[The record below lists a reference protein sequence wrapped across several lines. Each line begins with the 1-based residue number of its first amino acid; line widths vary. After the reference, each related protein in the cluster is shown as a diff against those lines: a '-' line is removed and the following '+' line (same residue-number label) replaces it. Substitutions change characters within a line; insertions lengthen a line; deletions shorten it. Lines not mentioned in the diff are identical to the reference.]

1 MTVNANTDVIMG
13 PRLLFAFNFKA
24 EFRLILVFNVN
35 GNPTL
40 KNIIK
45 NILHLGA
52 LLKQN

>member
-1 MTVNANTDVIMG
+1 MTVNANTEVIMESI
-13 PRLLFAFNFKA
+13 LFAFKFKA
-24 EFRLILVFNVN
+24 EFRLILAFSVN

-45 NILHLGA
+45 GILHLGA